1 MVSLRYKATKLIT
14 SQLFWLQVCAVG
26 IWVIAIQGFI
36 HKDSKAQKVYVVGG
50 SIDADVTGSVNVD
63 NTVDVS
69 GSVSVDNTVDINI
82 ESVNGYSNAFYGP
95 NADGTYDAL
104 HVYTGK

>member
-1 MVSLRYKATKLIT
+1 MKWNSPQIISLRYKATKIIT
-14 SQLFWLQVCAVG
+14 SQLFWIQVCAVG

-36 HKDSKAQKVYVVGG
+36 HEDRGAQKVYVVGG
-50 SIDADVTGSVNVD
+50 DIDAQ
-63 NTVDVS
+63 VS
-69 GSVSVDNTVDINI
+69 GSVEVDNTVDINI

-95 NADGTYDAL
+95 SADGSYDAI